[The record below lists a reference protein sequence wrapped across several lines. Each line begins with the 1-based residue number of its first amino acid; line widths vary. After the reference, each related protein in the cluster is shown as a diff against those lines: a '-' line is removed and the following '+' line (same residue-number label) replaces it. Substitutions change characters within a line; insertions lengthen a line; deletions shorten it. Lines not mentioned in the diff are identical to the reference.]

1 MMTSV
6 STIEAHQEHCQPYL
20 LTLRMIAHRGTGPV
34 LTRLG
39 AEVAQATQ
47 TVLAEAEA
55 AARDAADIGAV
66 GPGAAV
72 LVEVR
77 LHRLAVAADDAIA
90 AAGDADC
97 GQLRCHLHRFE
108 ALTAA
113 IWTVLQAVHGAG
125 GPGRS
130 AG

>member
-20 LTLRMIAHRGTGPV
+20 LTLRMIAHHGTGPV

-55 AARDAADIGAV
+55 ADF
-66 GPGAAV
+66 
-72 LVEVR
+72 
-77 LHRLAVAADDAIA
+77 
-90 AAGDADC
+90 

>member
-6 STIEAHQEHCQPYL
+6 SMIEAHQAHCRPHL
-20 LTLRMIAHRGTGPV
+20 LTLRMIAHDDTDPV

-39 AEVAQATQ
+39 VVEVARATR

-55 AARDAADIGAV
+55 AARDAADVGAV
-66 GPGAAV
+66 GPGATV

-77 LHRLAVAADDAIA
+77 LHRLAVAAADAIA
-90 AAGDADC
+90 AAGAADC
-97 GQLRCHLHRFE
+97 GQLRCHLHRFD

-113 IWTVLQAVHGAG
+113 IWTVLQAVHGA
-125 GPGRS
+125 